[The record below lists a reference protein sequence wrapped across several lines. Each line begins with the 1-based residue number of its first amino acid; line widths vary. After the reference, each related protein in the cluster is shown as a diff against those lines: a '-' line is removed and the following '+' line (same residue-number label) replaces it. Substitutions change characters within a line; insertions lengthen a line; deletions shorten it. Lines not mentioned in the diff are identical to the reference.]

1 MGGPCLRDHRHHWPA
16 GGASRVAAGGGRQGG
31 FAGEPRPVLSAPRPQ
46 YLRRAGDP
54 DAFRISLA
62 EDQSDADT
70 ITVAI
75 GQRLGDPHPKRLGD
89 SLPIAR
95 RHRHA
100 ITVAER
106 QRETFELALA

>member
-1 MGGPCLRDHRHHWPA
+1 MGGACLRDHGHHWPA
-16 GGASRVAAGGGRQGG
+16 GGASRVAAGRGRQGC

-46 YLRRAGDP
+46 YLRRGGDP
-54 DAFRISLA
+54 DALRISLA
-62 EDQSDADT
+62 EDQSDADI

-75 GQRLGDPHPKRLGD
+75 GQRLGD

-95 RHRHA
+95 RCGHA

>member
-1 MGGPCLRDHRHHWPA
+1 MGGACLRDHCHHWPA
-16 GGASRVAAGGGRQGG
+16 GGASRVAAGRN
-31 FAGEPRPVLSAPRPQ
+31 
-46 YLRRAGDP
+46 P
-54 DAFRISLA
+54 DALRISLA

-70 ITVAI
+70 VAI
-75 GQRLGDPHPKRLGD
+75 GQRLGD

-95 RHRHA
+95 RHGHA